1 MSKEYSLIATQLAQN
16 IAGAW
21 KLIGD
26 KGLSP
31 KGIKEIINAS
41 IKPTQALLKLAENH
55 NVSNAYFKN
64 RVLKQVQNDLEQ
76 EKNNI
81 LSERV

>member
-21 KLIGD
+21 KIAGD
-26 KGLSP
+26 EGLSYE
-31 KGIKEIINAS
+31 GMKEIIKAS

-55 NVSNAYFKN
+55 NVSNVSFKDSI
-64 RVLKQVQNDLEQ
+64 LKQVQNDLEQ
-76 EKNNI
+76 EQNR
-81 LSERV
+81 LSEVV

>member
-1 MSKEYSLIATQLAQN
+1 MSKEYSLIARQLAQN

-26 KGLSP
+26 EGLSP
-31 KGIKEIINAS
+31 KGVQEIINAS

-55 NVSNAYFKN
+55 NVSNVGFKDSI
-64 RVLKQVQNDLEQ
+64 LKQVQNDLEQ
-76 EKNNI
+76 EQNR
-81 LSERV
+81 LSEVA

>member
-55 NVSNAYFKN
+55 NVNNACFKN
-64 RVLKQVQNDLEQ
+64 KVLKQVQTDLEQ
-76 EKNNI
+76 EKNR
-81 LSERV
+81 LLEVV